1 MDLFWIIVIATSI
14 WVLIDAKTIG
24 VKKGQIQG
32 MGNLGPWGW
41 FFACLLL
48 WIIGFPFYLAKRS
61 EFKRINS
68 GSSQGDQIIATGSPQ
83 TKKGLSVVH
92 WIGIIVFG
100 GIALLA
106 LFGQRN
112 DGTTGIGR
120 IASGGASSNST
131 SAPEGSTTATAI
143 AQAYEENTVA
153 ADQKFKGKR
162 FKITGTV
169 ADINTDFMGDPYVTL
184 KGGVNQFME
193 PQFGFDKSSST
204 QLANLY
210 KGATITLVCTGKGD
224 IAKTPMWDSCTLQ

>member
-1 MDLFWIIVIATSI
+1 MDLFWIIVITTSV

-68 GSSQGDQIIATGSPQ
+68 GLSEDSQSIAAGSLQ

-112 DGTTGIGR
+112 DRTTGIDR
-120 IASGGASSNST
+120 IASGSASSL
-131 SAPEGSTTATAI
+131 PEGSTTATAI

-153 ADQKFKGKR
+153 ADQRFKGKK

-193 PQFGFDKSSST
+193 PQFGFDKSSSA
-204 QLANLY
+204 QLASLK
-210 KGATITLVCTGKGD
+210 KGATITLVCIGKGD
-224 IAKTPMWDSCTLQ
+224 IAKTPIWGSCELQ